1 MTADA
6 ETAEKA
12 NAEAEVEAASATRGG
27 RFFAFE
33 GIDGSGKSTLA
44 RNVFERL
51 SLGMAGKVVLTAEPT
66 KTWLGDCVRQAF
78 VDRVSPFSEALLFVA
93 DRAEHTLQIRK
104 WMDDGKVVL
113 CDRYYASTIA
123 YQGALIKETM
133 GQKKA
138 IEWLKQIN
146 EPVIIRPDVTFILTI
161 KAETALARLKGRPE
175 VTKFEN
181 LEYLRDVDLM
191 YRHLA
196 MEDPTAYTVN
206 ASKDPMEVAEE
217 VLNYI
222 RGRI

>member
-1 MTADA
+1 MTTDA
-6 ETAEKA
+6 ETADKA
-12 NAEAEVEAASATRGG
+12 NAEAVVDAVSVTKGG

-44 RNVFERL
+44 RKIYD
-51 SLGMAGKVVLTAEPT
+51 SLVVETPGRVVLTAEPT
-66 KTWLGDCVRQAF
+66 ETWLGDCVRRAF
-78 VDRVSPFSEALLFVA
+78 VDRVNPFSEALLFVA
-93 DRAEHTLQIRK
+93 DRAEHTQRIKK
-104 WMDDGKVVL
+104 WLDDGMIVL

-123 YQGALIKETM
+123 YQGALIKGAM

-138 IEWLKQIN
+138 IEWLRQIN
-146 EPVIIRPDVTFILTI
+146 EPVIVRPDITFILNI
-161 KAETALARLKGRPE
+161 KVETALARLKDRLD

-196 MEDPTAYTVN
+196 MEDPSAYTVN
-206 ASKDPMEVAEE
+206 ASKDPKEMAEE